1 MNKLAQEKLIPEN
14 DTNFTDAELNMLAE
28 GEPAV
33 DLDEIAESQ
42 YELSDDY
49 IKEDELD
56 RPGIHVIEEHI
67 KLEKPETYTNKR
79 FADIMR
85 LNNKERENGDYL

>member
-1 MNKLAQEKLIPEN
+1 MKNNKQEASQTE
-14 DTNFTDAELNMLAE
+14 FTEAELNMLAE

-42 YELSDDY
+42 HELSDDY

-56 RPGIHVIEEHI
+56 RPGIHVIKENI

-85 LNNKERENGDYL
+85 FNNKEREKGDYL